1 MTDPTTGKPGIS
13 KLDEATLESIAD
25 EMGGSYLHVDASHT
39 IEQAVSAKASRQW
52 RLTQT
57 VKRRER
63 TIPVIWPFAVA
74 LGLLLAWEI
83 GAWIAMSRGCYEIP
97 EINES
102 CDEKQHSE
110 EARGERPRSE
120 RPRGERR
127 AVARTPLWSRILI
140 GIVAMACLC
149 AGIAAGA
156 NLIAVTA
163 FDDATSQLNGNLK
176 AASKDDADL
185 STLSALQQK
194 ADARFADAAAWSALL
209 LPQVKDVID
218 TNASV
223 SATLTERIN
232 AQLQKQQNTET
243 SNAQTTPGSDG
254 NAKQSGGLTQEQRK
268 QVDDLLKSNQQSNS
282 QNGSK
287 GGKGKSS
294 SNTNSTTKPW

>member
-1 MTDPTTGKPGIS
+1 MKSRKSTN
-13 KLDEATLESIAD
+13 
-25 EMGGSYLHVDASHT
+25 
-39 IEQAVSAKASRQW
+39 SAMKSN
-52 RLTQT
+52 T
-57 VKRRER
+57 VKKREANGR
-63 TIPVIWPFAVA
+63 AA
-74 LGLLLAWEI
+74 K
-83 GAWIAMSRGCYEIP
+83 
-97 EINES
+97 
-102 CDEKQHSE
+102 D
-110 EARGERPRSE
+110 
-120 RPRGERR
+120 R

-232 AQLQKQQNTET
+232 AQLQKHTET

>member
-1 MTDPTTGKPGIS
+1 MK
-13 KLDEATLESIAD
+13 
-25 EMGGSYLHVDASHT
+25 
-39 IEQAVSAKASRQW
+39 SRKSTN
-52 RLTQT
+52 RAMKSNT
-57 VKRRER
+57 VKKREANGR
-63 TIPVIWPFAVA
+63 
-74 LGLLLAWEI
+74 
-83 GAWIAMSRGCYEIP
+83 
-97 EINES
+97 
-102 CDEKQHSE
+102 
-110 EARGERPRSE
+110 EAKD
-120 RPRGERR
+120 R

-149 AGIAAGA
+149 AGIAAGP
-156 NLIAVTA
+156 NLIA
-163 FDDATSQLNGNLK
+163 ATSQLNGNLK

>member
-1 MTDPTTGKPGIS
+1 MK
-13 KLDEATLESIAD
+13 
-25 EMGGSYLHVDASHT
+25 
-39 IEQAVSAKASRQW
+39 SRKSTN
-52 RLTQT
+52 RAMKSNT
-57 VKRRER
+57 VKKREANGR
-63 TIPVIWPFAVA
+63 AA
-74 LGLLLAWEI
+74 K
-83 GAWIAMSRGCYEIP
+83 
-97 EINES
+97 
-102 CDEKQHSE
+102 D
-110 EARGERPRSE
+110 
-120 RPRGERR
+120 R
-127 AVARTPLWSRILI
+127 AVAHTPLWSRILI

-185 STLSALQQK
+185 SMLSALQQK

-287 GGKGKSS
+287 GGTGKSS

>member
-1 MTDPTTGKPGIS
+1 MR
-13 KLDEATLESIAD
+13 
-25 EMGGSYLHVDASHT
+25 
-39 IEQAVSAKASRQW
+39 SRKSTN
-52 RLTQT
+52 RAMKSNT
-57 VKRRER
+57 VKKREANGR
-63 TIPVIWPFAVA
+63 AA
-74 LGLLLAWEI
+74 K
-83 GAWIAMSRGCYEIP
+83 
-97 EINES
+97 
-102 CDEKQHSE
+102 D
-110 EARGERPRSE
+110 
-120 RPRGERR
+120 R

-268 QVDDLLKSNQQSNS
+268 QDGRPAEVESAVQLAERLQKAVRAKAPPTQTPPPSHGDWPRAPP
-282 QNGSK
+282 GSSCPVPVVRVPHHTIFD
-287 GGKGKSS
+287 GFLGWCGNAGIRAFSRIIGK
-294 SNTNSTTKPW
+294 WRFL

>member
-1 MTDPTTGKPGIS
+1 MK
-13 KLDEATLESIAD
+13 
-25 EMGGSYLHVDASHT
+25 
-39 IEQAVSAKASRQW
+39 SRKSTN
-52 RLTQT
+52 RAMKSNT
-57 VKRRER
+57 VKKREANGR
-63 TIPVIWPFAVA
+63 AA
-74 LGLLLAWEI
+74 NG
-83 GAWIAMSRGCYEIP
+83 R
-97 EINES
+97 
-102 CDEKQHSE
+102 
-110 EARGERPRSE
+110 EAKD
-120 RPRGERR
+120 R

-218 TNASV
+218 TKASV

>member
-1 MTDPTTGKPGIS
+1 MKSRKSTN
-13 KLDEATLESIAD
+13 
-25 EMGGSYLHVDASHT
+25 
-39 IEQAVSAKASRQW
+39 SAMKSN
-52 RLTQT
+52 T
-57 VKRRER
+57 VKKREANGR
-63 TIPVIWPFAVA
+63 AA
-74 LGLLLAWEI
+74 K
-83 GAWIAMSRGCYEIP
+83 
-97 EINES
+97 
-102 CDEKQHSE
+102 D
-110 EARGERPRSE
+110 
-120 RPRGERR
+120 R

-243 SNAQTTPGSDG
+243 SNAADHARIGRQRQAERRSDAG
-254 NAKQSGGLTQEQRK
+254 AAQASGRPAEVESAVQLAERLQRR
-268 QVDDLLKSNQQSNS
+268 
-282 QNGSK
+282 
-287 GGKGKSS
+287 
-294 SNTNSTTKPW
+294 

>member
-1 MTDPTTGKPGIS
+1 MK
-13 KLDEATLESIAD
+13 
-25 EMGGSYLHVDASHT
+25 
-39 IEQAVSAKASRQW
+39 SRKSTN
-52 RLTQT
+52 RAMKSNT
-57 VKRRER
+57 VKKREANGR
-63 TIPVIWPFAVA
+63 
-74 LGLLLAWEI
+74 
-83 GAWIAMSRGCYEIP
+83 
-97 EINES
+97 
-102 CDEKQHSE
+102 
-110 EARGERPRSE
+110 EAKD
-120 RPRGERR
+120 R

-149 AGIAAGA
+149 AG
-156 NLIAVTA
+156 TA

-243 SNAQTTPGSDG
+243 SNAQTAPGSDG

>member
-1 MTDPTTGKPGIS
+1 MK
-13 KLDEATLESIAD
+13 
-25 EMGGSYLHVDASHT
+25 
-39 IEQAVSAKASRQW
+39 SRKSTN
-52 RLTQT
+52 RAMKSNT
-57 VKRRER
+57 VKKREANGR
-63 TIPVIWPFAVA
+63 
-74 LGLLLAWEI
+74 
-83 GAWIAMSRGCYEIP
+83 
-97 EINES
+97 
-102 CDEKQHSE
+102 
-110 EARGERPRSE
+110 EAKD
-120 RPRGERR
+120 R

-156 NLIAVTA
+156 NLIA
-163 FDDATSQLNGNLK
+163 ATSQLNGNLK

-243 SNAQTTPGSDG
+243 SNAQTAPGSDG

>member
-1 MTDPTTGKPGIS
+1 MK
-13 KLDEATLESIAD
+13 
-25 EMGGSYLHVDASHT
+25 
-39 IEQAVSAKASRQW
+39 SRKSTN
-52 RLTQT
+52 RAMKSNT
-57 VKRRER
+57 VKKREANGR
-63 TIPVIWPFAVA
+63 
-74 LGLLLAWEI
+74 
-83 GAWIAMSRGCYEIP
+83 
-97 EINES
+97 
-102 CDEKQHSE
+102 
-110 EARGERPRSE
+110 EAKD
-120 RPRGERR
+120 R

-156 NLIAVTA
+156 NLI
-163 FDDATSQLNGNLK
+163 
-176 AASKDDADL
+176 ADL

-243 SNAQTTPGSDG
+243 SNAQTAPGSDG

>member
-1 MTDPTTGKPGIS
+1 MK
-13 KLDEATLESIAD
+13 
-25 EMGGSYLHVDASHT
+25 
-39 IEQAVSAKASRQW
+39 SRKSTN
-52 RLTQT
+52 RAMKSNT
-57 VKRRER
+57 VKKREANGR
-63 TIPVIWPFAVA
+63 AA
-74 LGLLLAWEI
+74 K
-83 GAWIAMSRGCYEIP
+83 
-97 EINES
+97 
-102 CDEKQHSE
+102 D
-110 EARGERPRSE
+110 
-120 RPRGERR
+120 R

-232 AQLQKQQNTET
+232 AQ
-243 SNAQTTPGSDG
+243 TTPGSDG

>member
-1 MTDPTTGKPGIS
+1 MK
-13 KLDEATLESIAD
+13 
-25 EMGGSYLHVDASHT
+25 
-39 IEQAVSAKASRQW
+39 SRKSTN
-52 RLTQT
+52 RAMKSNT
-57 VKRRER
+57 VKKREANSREAKDRASSAHSAMVAHPDRHRRDGL
-63 TIPVIWPFAVA
+63 PVR
-74 LGLLLAWEI
+74 GH
-83 GAWIAMSRGCYEIP
+83 SRP
-97 EINES
+97 
-102 CDEKQHSE
+102 
-110 EARGERPRSE
+110 
-120 RPRGERR
+120 
-127 AVARTPLWSRILI
+127 ARTSSLSPHST
-140 GIVAMACLC
+140 MP
-149 AGIAAGA
+149 
-156 NLIAVTA
+156 
-163 FDDATSQLNGNLK
+163 TSQLNGNLK

-209 LPQVKDVID
+209 LPQVKNVID

-243 SNAQTTPGSDG
+243 SNAQTAPGSDG

>member
-1 MTDPTTGKPGIS
+1 MK
-13 KLDEATLESIAD
+13 
-25 EMGGSYLHVDASHT
+25 
-39 IEQAVSAKASRQW
+39 SRKSTN
-52 RLTQT
+52 RAMKSNT
-57 VKRRER
+57 VKKREANGR
-63 TIPVIWPFAVA
+63 AAKDRAAEDLVA
-74 LGLLLAWEI
+74 KDL
-83 GAWIAMSRGCYEIP
+83 
-97 EINES
+97 
-102 CDEKQHSE
+102 
-110 EARGERPRSE
+110 
-120 RPRGERR
+120 

-232 AQLQKQQNTET
+232 AQLQKQQNAET

-254 NAKQSGGLTQEQRK
+254 NA
-268 QVDDLLKSNQQSNS
+268 
-282 QNGSK
+282 
-287 GGKGKSS
+287 
-294 SNTNSTTKPW
+294 

>member
-1 MTDPTTGKPGIS
+1 MK
-13 KLDEATLESIAD
+13 
-25 EMGGSYLHVDASHT
+25 
-39 IEQAVSAKASRQW
+39 SRKSTN
-52 RLTQT
+52 RAMKSNT
-57 VKRRER
+57 VKKREANGR
-63 TIPVIWPFAVA
+63 
-74 LGLLLAWEI
+74 
-83 GAWIAMSRGCYEIP
+83 
-97 EINES
+97 
-102 CDEKQHSE
+102 
-110 EARGERPRSE
+110 EAKD
-120 RPRGERR
+120 R

-149 AGIAAGA
+149 AG
-156 NLIAVTA
+156 IAVTA

-209 LPQVKDVID
+209 LPQVKNVID

-243 SNAQTTPGSDG
+243 SNAQTAPGSDG

>member
-1 MTDPTTGKPGIS
+1 
-13 KLDEATLESIAD
+13 
-25 EMGGSYLHVDASHT
+25 
-39 IEQAVSAKASRQW
+39 
-52 RLTQT
+52 
-57 VKRRER
+57 
-63 TIPVIWPFAVA
+63 
-74 LGLLLAWEI
+74 
-83 GAWIAMSRGCYEIP
+83 
-97 EINES
+97 
-102 CDEKQHSE
+102 
-110 EARGERPRSE
+110 
-120 RPRGERR
+120 
-127 AVARTPLWSRILI
+127 
-140 GIVAMACLC
+140 MACLC

-176 AASKDDADL
+176 AASKDNADL

-209 LPQVKDVID
+209 LPQVKNVID

-243 SNAQTTPGSDG
+243 SNAQTAPGSDG